1 MVGPTP
7 KTTSNQRI
15 SFDLIPCLRR
25 KIAPCAALF
34 AEFEGPARTSVAASP
49 RRKAASGPV
58 GAVLAQDVLSNFRP
72 PEHIAMNFNGLA
84 HIGDPIPTAT
94 RQVSPGNDASC
105 VARFAELQGAYAC
118 R

>member
-1 MVGPTP
+1 
-7 KTTSNQRI
+7 
-15 SFDLIPCLRR
+15 
-25 KIAPCAALF
+25 
-34 AEFEGPARTSVAASP
+34 
-49 RRKAASGPV
+49 
-58 GAVLAQDVLSNFRP
+58 
-72 PEHIAMNFNGLA
+72 MNFNGLA